1 MAEKKTPAVDYWDE
15 LVPVRLFK
23 DGREYKDDVYVCVNG
38 ENCVVKRGVDVM
50 IKRKFK
56 AVLDAAEQQNL
67 AAAETAD
74 YYQNEYKKA
83 QSNLE

>member
-1 MAEKKTPAVDYWDE
+1 MAEKKTVVDPSEE

-23 DGREYKDDVYVCVNG
+23 DGRDYKDDVYVCVNG
-38 ENCVVKRGVDVM
+38 ENCVIKRGVDLM

-56 AVLDAAEQQNL
+56 EVLDAAEMQNV
-67 AAAETAD
+67 AAAETSD
-74 YYQNEYKKA
+74 YYQNEYKKV